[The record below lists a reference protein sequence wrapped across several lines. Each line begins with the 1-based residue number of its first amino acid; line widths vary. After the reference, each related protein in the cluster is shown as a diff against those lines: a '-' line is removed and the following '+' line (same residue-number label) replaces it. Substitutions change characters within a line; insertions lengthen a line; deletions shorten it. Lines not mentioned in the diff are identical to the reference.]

1 MRQKNCQKRGRLRGG
16 SEILRGSEATK
27 EGEVPPPMVGTCQP
41 SGGQEGRVMEPLGGR
56 VESCD
61 MVARGSLGKKG

>member
-1 MRQKNCQKRGRLRGG
+1 MVGPVNRQWVRRGG
-16 SEILRGSEATK
+16 
-27 EGEVPPPMVGTCQP
+27 
-41 SGGQEGRVMEPLGGR
+41 VMEPLGGR